1 MNIAPQLAFVSFKEN
16 SYIVVEGNQNTDRF
30 FIIREGK
37 VRISKIVKVVKE
49 DGGDILG
56 PGDFFAVVS
65 AMSDHSHIETAQAVT
80 DCTVISV
87 PKEQYGEFIHKNKA
101 VAMKIILQFSK
112 RMRYL
117 DAALTK
123 LTLKNNSEEDISQL
137 CSVGEYYAKTNQY
150 NLAYYAYSRY
160 LKHCPQGEHCILAQ
174 ERMKKIAPY
183 VTAVRKEFPTDEFT
197 RKFAKDTMIFSEG
210 EPGDEL
216 YIIQKG
222 AVKIAKIADNNE
234 ILLAV
239 LKPGDIFG
247 EMALLESKPRTACA
261 LAYENCVL
269 LMVSRANFAN
279 VVAAQPQIIAKLT
292 VLLAERIWF
301 IYKQLANTLIDNP
314 LGRIYDALA
323 LQLEKGRVNI
333 TIEQPHTFDFGLK
346 ELINMVGLSS
356 QEGYQMMQKVM
367 ENRKIQL
374 INDKIYVLDVRDIA
388 QQAQM
393 YRRTIR
399 KVKV

>member
-1 MNIAPQLAFVSFKEN
+1 MDTTPRLTFVNFKKD

-30 FIIREGK
+30 FIIREGR
-37 VRISKIVKVVKE
+37 VRISKVVKVVKE

-65 AMSDHSHIETAQAVT
+65 AMSAHSHIETAQAAT

-87 PKEQYGEFIHKNKA
+87 PKEQYGEFIQKNTA

-123 LTLKNNSEEDISQL
+123 LTLKNNADEDVSQL
-137 CSVGEYYAKTNQY
+137 FNVGEYYAKINQF
-150 NLAYYAYSRY
+150 NLAYYVYSRY
-160 LKHCPQGEHCILAQ
+160 LKHCPQGEHGTLIR

-183 VTAVRKEFPTDEFT
+183 VTSVRKEFPPDEFT
-197 RKFAKDTMIFSEG
+197 RKYAKDTMIFSEG

-261 LAYENCVL
+261 LAYEDCVL
-269 LMVSRANFAN
+269 LMVSRANFTN
-279 VVAAQPQIIAKLT
+279 VVVVQPQIIAKLT

-314 LGRIYDALA
+314 LGRIYDALV
-323 LQLEKGRVNI
+323 LQLEKNRVNF
-333 TIEQPHTFDFGLK
+333 TVEQPYAFDFGLK
-346 ELINMVGLSS
+346 ELVNMVGLSPE
-356 QEGYQMMQKVM
+356 EGYMMMKKIM

-374 INDKIYVLDVRDIA
+374 VNDKIYVLDIRDIA

-393 YRRTIR
+393 YRRTAR
-399 KVKV
+399 KAKG